1 MKKLFRR
8 REGWVGVIGLVIGI
22 GMLVFAIWYLTD
34 TLTKDDKYIRIE
46 ATVVE
51 IATVRTHDSEHGGY
65 KYLYAEVVEY
75 TVDGKTYRKQNNS
88 SSTHPKKV
96 GSKMTVAY
104 DPQNPKNCFFPSSN
118 YTVSVLMFVLSAGF
132 TAAGASCL
140 SIEVK
145 ERKMEKSLAKI
156 QNAQFITSAASKE
169 QFIETEKPVIAICGK
184 SNVGKSSFINMV
196 TNRKKLAKVS
206 KDPGRTR
213 LVNYFDCGNFIIA
226 DLPGYGY
233 ASVSKQEKLKW
244 ARLMEE
250 FFAEKRAQHVFAL
263 CDVRHGPTADDLQ
276 MTEYLYHNIIP
287 FTIIATKADKLSK
300 AAIGRQVQSIATAYK
315 CGADDIIVTSSQTRQ
330 GLDKVLE
337 KIELILSNI

>member
-1 MKKLFRR
+1 MKKVFRR
-8 REGWVGVIGLVIGI
+8 IEGWIGLVGLIIATG
-22 GMLVFAIWYLTD
+22 LFAIAIWKLSD
-34 TLTKDDKYIRIE
+34 TVTKDNEYIRIE
-46 ATVVE
+46 ATVVD
-51 IATVRTHDSEHGGY
+51 IAEVRTHDSEHGGY

-75 TVDGKTYRKQNNS
+75 KVNGKAYRAQNTSASNM
-88 SSTHPKKV
+88 PKKI
-96 GSKMTVAY
+96 GSKITVAY
-104 DPQNPKNCFFPSSN
+104 NPKNPEECFFPSSN
-118 YTVSVLMFVLSAGF
+118 YSFVILGFVMAAAF
-132 TAAGASCL
+132 TAAGGVCL
-140 SIEVK
+140 SIEAK
-145 ERKMEKSLAKI
+145 ERKMEKILAKVP
-156 QNAQFITSAASKE
+156 NAEFITSAASKE
-169 QFIETEKPVIAICGK
+169 QFIDTEKPVIAICGK

-213 LVNYFDCGNFIIA
+213 LVNYFDCGNFVLA

-263 CDVRHGPTADDLQ
+263 CDIRHGPTADDLQ
-276 MTEYLYHNIIP
+276 MAEYLYHNIIP

-315 CGADDIIVTSSQTRQ
+315 CGAGDIIATSSETRY
-330 GLDKVLE
+330 GLEKVFE
-337 KIELILSNI
+337 KIETILNT